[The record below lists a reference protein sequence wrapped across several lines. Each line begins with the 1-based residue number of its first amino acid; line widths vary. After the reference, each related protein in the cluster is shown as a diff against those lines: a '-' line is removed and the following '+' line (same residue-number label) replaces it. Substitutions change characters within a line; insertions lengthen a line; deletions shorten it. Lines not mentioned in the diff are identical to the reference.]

1 MKISILCNNILHPIY
16 PHLEQW
22 VKDNKSNY
30 EISLVTSKNDLTNGD
45 FLFLISCTDII
56 GESIRDKFSYVL
68 VIHASDLPIGRGWS
82 PHIWALLNG
91 ETLIT
96 VSLLEAENKVDSGK
110 IWHKMTFTVESH
122 ELWNEINEKLF
133 LIELELMD
141 YAVRN
146 VNNIIPYEQSNV
158 IEPTY
163 YPRRK
168 PSDSMLDSSK
178 SIESQ
183 FNLIRVCD
191 PERFPAYF
199 YLNGYKYSLT
209 LEKID
214 EN

>member
-16 PHLEQW
+16 PHLKKW
-22 VKDNKSNY
+22 VKDNESNY
-30 EISLVTSKNDLTNGD
+30 ELSLVTSKNDLTNGD
-45 FLFLISCTDII
+45 FLFLISCTEII
-56 GESIRDKFSYVL
+56 GEDVRNKFSHVL

-91 ETLIT
+91 ETSIT

-110 IWHKMTFTVESH
+110 IWHKIAFSVESH
-122 ELWNEINEKLF
+122 ELWDEINEKLF

-141 YAVRN
+141 YAVKN
-146 VNNIIPYEQSNV
+146 VNNIIPYEQSNL

-168 PSDSMLDSSK
+168 PSDSMLDPSK

-183 FNLIRVCD
+183 FNLIRICD
-191 PERFPAYF
+191 PGRFPAYF

-209 LEKID
+209 LEKIN